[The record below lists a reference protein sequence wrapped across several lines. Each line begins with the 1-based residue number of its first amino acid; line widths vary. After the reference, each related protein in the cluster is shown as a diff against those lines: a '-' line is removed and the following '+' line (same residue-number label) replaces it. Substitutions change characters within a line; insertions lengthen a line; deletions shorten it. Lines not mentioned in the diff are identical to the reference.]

1 MVSIYNSILLLTYV
15 YQNSNKN
22 FIFQKFMIILDKIHE
37 LQNFLK
43 TLKFNNNISYVYVD
57 NSNFITVLKN

>member
-1 MVSIYNSILLLTYV
+1 MVSIYNSISLITYV
-15 YQNSNKN
+15 Y
-22 FIFQKFMIILDKIHE
+22 KIHE